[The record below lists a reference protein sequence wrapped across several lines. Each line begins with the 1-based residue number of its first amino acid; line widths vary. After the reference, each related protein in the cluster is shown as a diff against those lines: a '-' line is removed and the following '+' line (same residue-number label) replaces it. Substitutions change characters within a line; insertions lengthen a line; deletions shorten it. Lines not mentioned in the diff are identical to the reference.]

1 MTAEQF
7 QNSEERRARLYELIS
22 DPVFVTA
29 VSVLMDE
36 LSPDR
41 ANDGVINPVVG
52 AARFQQI
59 AGATF
64 LRRGLDRLTKPFAAP
79 KKLRMKELIRSEADL
94 PPED

>member
-29 VSVLMDE
+29 VSILMDE

-59 AGATF
+59 A
-64 LRRGLDRLTKPFAAP
+64 
-79 KKLRMKELIRSEADL
+79 
-94 PPED
+94 